1 MRLRG
6 YNSDHFISFAYIL
19 LSYVVSCPL
28 LFSPYSDRKRNF
40 MIVTAAATKIQTR
53 TRGWLSRTRIRAKYQ
68 KLVRMREKRR
78 IRRRYRAAVRIQSV
92 ARMYLTRHVVER
104 RKALVAAERRRV
116 EEMRRFE
123 ERVADFHE
131 GFLKDLLA
139 IRVQNNLRE
148 RLARR

>member
-1 MRLRG
+1 M
-6 YNSDHFISFAYIL
+6 
-19 LSYVVSCPL
+19 
-28 LFSPYSDRKRNF
+28 
-40 MIVTAAATKIQTR
+40 
-53 TRGWLSRTRIRAKYQ
+53 
-68 KLVRMREKRR
+68 
-78 IRRRYRAAVRIQSV
+78 RRRYRAAVRIQSV